1 MVPKIRARLLS
12 LFPFRHFRCPSPF
25 SASMAFLFRLIRV
38 VLQPCSAGR
47 RYIHSPMGVGG
58 GPTGCL
64 GEPRFP
70 LCVSQLRT
78 DHRDHDR
85 LQHGISPNPE
95 SYICNSFP
103 KYPVEIIWFS
113 DNPCLGWLHLLE
125 YPEIIPIRISKMESS
140 YLDYET

>member
-1 MVPKIRARLLS
+1 M
-12 LFPFRHFRCPSPF
+12 
-25 SASMAFLFRLIRV
+25 
-38 VLQPCSAGR
+38 
-47 RYIHSPMGVGG
+47 
-58 GPTGCL
+58 GCL

-95 SYICNSFP
+95 AYICNSFP

-113 DNPCLGWLHLLE
+113 DNPCLGLLHLLE